1 VPNAATSTDVGAL
14 FATLGISLAVAAAVI
29 ALFYGLILLARIAR
43 ELRDM
48 RERLD
53 DMRLR
58 LGVLDPGDTRINP
71 FAQPDALAS
80 KLSQPAASSD
90 ETLPSSG

>member
-1 VPNAATSTDVGAL
+1 VPNAASSTDVGAL
-14 FATLGISLAVAAAVI
+14 LATLGISLAVAAAVI

-71 FAQPDALAS
+71 FAQPDASAS